1 MSEAASVSVTQ
12 IILFRASDGDCI
24 LVRCIDGREAFNL
37 LVDAGRT
44 STIARLKKFIYGLP
58 DDERKIDLFVVTHI
72 DADHIAGAIALAK
85 DTEFARLV
93 KAVWFNAAQHLPHE
107 TLPMS
112 VGQGKTFA
120 ELIVKNGWAWN
131 EPTGGDAIARKPEL
145 GPINLR
151 VDGTVSVRLLG
162 PLPSGLAALAEI
174 WPLPEGADEPEDDE
188 EEPSE
193 VAMDIEPPPDVED
206 LAGADYSADD
216 TIPNQSSIAFVLSH
230 GNRRVLIGTDSHAE
244 TLITSINE
252 DFGGRLEVDVATLP
266 HHGSRRNTSP
276 DLAERIVASTWTV
289 STQGG
294 GKHLF
299 PHGESIARI
308 LTRKEPGNHPCFVFN
323 SDHREAWVWND
334 PGTKN
339 AYGYSTL
346 YPAKQEGWIVLSI
359 ESKQAHS

>member
-1 MSEAASVSVTQ
+1 VSAAASTRVTQ
-12 IILFRASDGDCI
+12 ITLFRASDGDCI
-24 LVRCIDGREAFNL
+24 LVRCVDDGNSFNL

-44 STIARLKKFIYGLP
+44 STVARLKKFICELP
-58 DDERKIDLFVVTHI
+58 DEERKIDLFVVTHI

-85 DTEFARLV
+85 DAELARMV
-93 KAVWFNAAQHLPHE
+93 RAVWFNAAQHLPHE

-131 EPTGGDAIARKPEL
+131 EAADGDAIVRKP
-145 GPINLR
+145 GAAPIDLR
-151 VDGTVSVRLLG
+151 TDGTISVHLLG

-174 WPLPEGADEPEDDE
+174 WPLPEGLDEPEE

-193 VAMDIEPPPDVED
+193 VAMGIEPPPDVEA
-206 LAGADYSADD
+206 LAGADYSVDD
-216 TIPNQSSIAFVLSH
+216 TVPNQSSIAFVLSH
-230 GNRRVLIGTDSHAE
+230 GSKRILIGADSHAE
-244 TLITSINE
+244 TLVTSIDE
-252 DFGGRLEVDVATLP
+252 DFGGRVEVDLSTLP

-308 LTRKEPGNHPCFVFN
+308 LTHKEPGNRPRFVFN
-323 SDHREAWVWND
+323 SEHREAWVWND
-334 PGTKN
+334 LGTKK

-346 YPAKQEGWIVLSI
+346 YPGEDEGWITLSI
-359 ESKQAHS
+359 ESKEDPA